1 MKYLLLI
8 VFFCLFSLVV
18 KPALAVENPL
28 AKPNNKVGIH
38 ILFQQEIQDA
48 ALLVNSSGGEWGYVV
63 IPIQAGDRD
72 LVKWQLFMDDARK
85 HHLIP
90 IVRLATEGDY
100 FNTKVWRKPQ
110 PSDLLDFANFLDS
123 LNWPVKNR
131 YIIVFNEVN
140 RSDEWGGTA
149 NPAEYA
155 DLLSYAV
162 TAFKS
167 VNQDF
172 FIISSGMDNAAATVP
187 GQAFNQYDYMRLM
200 NEHVPN
206 IFSQVDGLSSHS
218 YPNPGFSSPPTNSS
232 PMSIS
237 SYKYEQ
243 ALAQSLSNKKLPIFI
258 TETGWSSAAISDDQR
273 AEYYKTAFE
282 TAWSDDS
289 IVTVAPFLLKAGG
302 GPFTVFSF
310 IKEDGTPSKQYEALK
325 NLPKVKGTPSV
336 INVVLGTE
344 IAADS
349 IMPVKDFRTV
359 EDKKKGLFPITLAAQ
374 TAFRFMFGL

>member
-1 MKYLLLI
+1 M
-8 VFFCLFSLVV
+8 
-18 KPALAVENPL
+18 AVENPL
-28 AKPNNKVGIH
+28 TKPNNKVGIH

-48 ALLVNSSGGEWGYVV
+48 ALLVNSNGGEWGYVV

-110 PSDLLDFANFLDS
+110 PSDILDFANFLDS

-140 RSDEWGGTA
+140 RSDEWGGSA

-187 GQAFNQYDYMRLM
+187 GQAFNQYDYMRYM
-200 NEHVPN
+200 NDQVPD
-206 IFSQVDGLSSHS
+206 IFSQIDGLSSHS

-232 PMSIS
+232 PMSIAS
-237 SYKYEQ
+237 FKYEQ
-243 ALAQSLSNKKLPIFI
+243 ALAQSLGGKKLPIFI
-258 TETGWSSAAISDDQR
+258 TETGWSSAAISDEQR
-273 AEYYKTAFE
+273 ADYYKVAFE

-289 IVTVAPFLLKAGG
+289 IVTVSPFLLKAGG

-310 IKEDGTPSKQYEALK
+310 VKEDGTPSKQYEVVK
-325 NLPKVKGTPSV
+325 NLPKVKGTPSI

-344 IAADS
+344 IAADTT
-349 IMPVKDFRTV
+349 IPVKDFRAI
-359 EDKKKGLFPITLAAQ
+359 EERKKSLFPITLAAQ
-374 TAFRFMFGL
+374 TAFRFMFRL

>member
-1 MKYLLLI
+1 
-8 VFFCLFSLVV
+8 
-18 KPALAVENPL
+18 
-28 AKPNNKVGIH
+28 
-38 ILFQQEIQDA
+38 
-48 ALLVNSSGGEWGYVV
+48 
-63 IPIQAGDRD
+63 
-72 LVKWQLFMDDARK
+72 
-85 HHLIP
+85 
-90 IVRLATEGDY
+90 
-100 FNTKVWRKPQ
+100 
-110 PSDLLDFANFLDS
+110 
-123 LNWPVKNR
+123 
-131 YIIVFNEVN
+131 
-140 RSDEWGGTA
+140 
-149 NPAEYA
+149 
-155 DLLSYAV
+155 
-162 TAFKS
+162 
-167 VNQDF
+167 
-172 FIISSGMDNAAATVP
+172 
-187 GQAFNQYDYMRLM
+187 
-200 NEHVPN
+200 
-206 IFSQVDGLSSHS
+206 
-218 YPNPGFSSPPTNSS
+218 
-232 PMSIS
+232 MSIS

-310 IKEDGTPSKQYEALK
+310 IEEDGTPSKQYEALK

-359 EDKKKGLFPITLAAQ
+359 EDRKKGLFPITLAAQ

>member
-8 VFFCLFSLVV
+8 FFFSFFSLVV

-28 AKPNNKVGIH
+28 SKPNNKVGIH
-38 ILFQQEIQDA
+38 ILFQQELQEA
-48 ALLVNSSGGEWGYVV
+48 ATLVNSSGGEWGYVV

-72 LVKWQLFMDDARK
+72 LIKWQLFMDDARK

-110 PSDLLDFANFLDS
+110 PSDILDFANFLDS

-140 RSDEWGGTA
+140 RGDEWGGTP

-172 FIISSGMDNAAATVP
+172 FLISSGMDNAAATIP
-187 GQAFNQYDYMRLM
+187 GQAINQYDYIRMM
-200 NEHVPN
+200 NEQVPN

-218 YPNPGFSSPPTNSS
+218 YPNPGFSSPPTSSS

-243 ALAQSLSNKKLPIFI
+243 ALAQSLSGKKLPIFI
-258 TETGWSSAAISDDQR
+258 TETGWSSAAVPDDLR
-273 AEYYKTAFE
+273 AEYYKKAFE
-282 TAWSDDS
+282 TAWADDS
-289 IVTVAPFLLKAGG
+289 IVTVSPFLLKAGG

-310 IKEDGTPSKQYEALK
+310 LKEDGTPSKQYEAVK
-325 NLPKVKGTPSV
+325 NLPKIKGTPSV
-336 INVVLGTE
+336 INLVLGTE
-344 IAADS
+344 VVADTT
-349 IMPVKDFRTV
+349 MPVKDFRTI
-359 EDKKKGLFPITLAAQ
+359 EERKKGLFPITVAAQ
-374 TAFRFMFGL
+374 TAFRFMLGL

>member
-8 VFFCLFSLVV
+8 IFFSLFSFVV
-18 KPALAVENPL
+18 KPAMAVENPL
-28 AKPNNKVGIH
+28 TKPNNKVGIH

-48 ALLVNSSGGEWGYVV
+48 ALLVNSNGGEWGYVV

-110 PSDLLDFANFLDS
+110 PSDILDFANFLDS

-140 RSDEWGGTA
+140 RSDEWGGSA

-187 GQAFNQYDYMRLM
+187 GQAFNQYDYMRYM
-200 NEHVPN
+200 NDQVPD
-206 IFSQVDGLSSHS
+206 IFSQIDGLSSHS

-232 PMSIS
+232 PMSIAS
-237 SYKYEQ
+237 FKYEQ
-243 ALAQSLSNKKLPIFI
+243 ALAQSLGGKKLPIFI
-258 TETGWSSAAISDDQR
+258 TETGWSSAAISDEQR
-273 AEYYKTAFE
+273 ADYYKVAFE

-289 IVTVAPFLLKAGG
+289 IVTVSPFLLKAGG

-310 IKEDGTPSKQYEALK
+310 VKEDGTPSKQYEVVK
-325 NLPKVKGTPSV
+325 NLPKVKGTPSI

-344 IAADS
+344 IAADTT
-349 IMPVKDFRTV
+349 IPVKDFRAI
-359 EDKKKGLFPITLAAQ
+359 EERKKSLFPITLAAQ
-374 TAFRFMFGL
+374 TAFRFMFRL